1 MRNSADSTDSC
12 RLASGLRVCSPRRR
26 GARSEFRTQHVQ
38 SAAGSAA
45 AARVLQGPEGRP
57 MCGMDGGAAKGGG
70 AAGAV
75 QEVPAWADGPH
86 GVPGG
91 AGGGAHRRLPLQQR
105 GGRRNPPWPRGA
117 ACASHAHRGRLRPR
131 HRHSHRRFR
140 SRRRRRRRRRRLAL
154 FPNATDHVIPLLRR
168 GALLACAGAAVPT
181 PPPSPARRGVA
192 RTVMRC
198 GNVVWGGSVA
208 SHGVAAGSQQKP
220 KEILAPSAPTCEE
233 R

>member
-1 MRNSADSTDSC
+1 MSRARLAALLPPGSC
-12 RLASGLRVCSPRRR
+12 RDRR
-26 GARSEFRTQHVQ
+26 GGQCVEWREALPKEVGQQALCRRCRRGPTDRTGFQ
-38 SAAGSAA
+38 AGT
-45 AARVLQGPEGRP
+45 
-57 MCGMDGGAAKGGG
+57 
-70 AAGAV
+70 
-75 QEVPAWADGPH
+75 
-86 GVPGG
+86 
-91 AGGGAHRRLPLQQR
+91 GGGAHRRLPLQQR

-140 SRRRRRRRRRRLAL
+140 RRRRRRRRRRLAL

-208 SHGVAAGSQQKP
+208 SHGEGARGGLAAAAKRNSIGLSVR
-220 KEILAPSAPTCEE
+220 AFCVWASH
-233 R
+233 